1 MAHPSPFG
9 VAHGFTFGDGTLA
22 SEGARAYLDPRKD
35 AELLPFFGTCMTDD
49 RGSQLVV
56 RQLPRFFKR
65 FPSLFILRQQ
75 RERFE
80 AATKSFERLRWVV
93 ESVEATD
100 RVEEVYCAVVERSRA
115 FVLEDNL
122 LTGNCFG
129 CAEGGDAITFIQ
141 KIEHLTFAE
150 AVERL
155 AGKAGVELRY
165 EQGGAAPRLHVG
177 QRTRLVE
184 AHAAAQA
191 FYAEQLHDTS
201 ASPAREFLA
210 ERGFDE
216 AAARQFGVGY
226 SPDSWDALTRH
237 LAGKGFTREE
247 LLTAGLVSQSQRGVI
262 DRFRGRLM
270 FPIADITG
278 DVVGFGA
285 RKLLESDPQAKY
297 LNTPETP
304 IYKKSHILYGV
315 DRAKRD
321 IARRHQAVVV
331 EGYTDVMACHL
342 AGVTTAVASCGTSF
356 GLDHIQILR
365 RLLMDQDEFR
375 GEVIFT
381 FDGDAAGQKA
391 AMRAFEEDA
400 RFVTQT
406 FVAVEPGGLDPCELR
421 LAKGDAA
428 VRDLVARRVPLFE
441 FYLRTILDRYDLD
454 KPEGR
459 IQALEA
465 AAPVVAG
472 IRVHALRPEYARQLA
487 GWLGMDVDTVLRRV
501 GADRNGRAQPGG
513 TPAVRRPRDLDDAAL
528 QVEREAVKVV
538 LQRPDLAA
546 PSWSD
551 VAPELFTDPGYLA
564 CRDVVDRAGGPKD
577 VDDLPAF
584 VRRMRDAAPDDQVRG
599 LLTELAVE
607 PMRTAGSSA
616 DRYAVAVLARLQEIG
631 VTRRVQ
637 ELKGRLQRLNPE
649 QADDYNRLFGDLIAL
664 EARRHALREQAIG
677 EL

>member
-1 MAHPSPFG
+1 MAG
-9 VAHGFTFGDGTLA
+9 RIKDEDVA
-22 SEGARAYLDPRKD
+22 
-35 AELLPFFGTCMTDD
+35 
-49 RGSQLVV
+49 LV
-56 RQLPRFFKR
+56 
-65 FPSLFILRQQ
+65 
-75 RERFE
+75 RER
-80 AATKSFERLRWVV
+80 ATIDSVVGDYLQLRNAGGGELKGLCPFHDEKSPSFHVAPARGL
-93 ESVEATD
+93 
-100 RVEEVYCAVVERSRA
+100 
-115 FVLEDNL
+115 FH
-122 LTGNCFG
+122 CFG
-129 CAEGGDAITFIQ
+129 CQVGGDAISFVQ
-141 KIEHLTFAE
+141 KMEHLTFAE
-150 AVERL
+150 SVERL
-155 AGKAGVELRY
+155 AAKAGVELRY
-165 EQGGAAPRLHVG
+165 EQGGAAPRQQSG
-177 QRTRLVE
+177 QRTRLVA

-191 FYAEQLHDTS
+191 FYAEELGS
-201 ASPAREFLA
+201 AEAAPAREFLA
-210 ERGFDE
+210 TRGFDQ
-216 AAARQFGVGY
+216 AAAAQFNVGY
-226 SPDSWDALTRH
+226 SPDNWEALVKH
-237 LAGKGFTREE
+237 LTAAGFTRDE
-247 LLTAGLVSQSQRGVI
+247 LLAAGLASQGQRGVI

-285 RKLLESDPQAKY
+285 RKLLDSDPQAKY
-297 LNTPETP
+297 VNTPETA

-315 DRAKRD
+315 DRAKKE
-321 IARRHQAVVV
+321 IARKHQAVVV

-342 AGVTTAVASCGTSF
+342 AGVPTAVASCGTSF

-406 FVAVEPGGLDPCELR
+406 FVAVEPGGMDPCDLR
-421 LAKGDAA
+421 LAKGDVA

-487 GWLGMDVDTVLRRV
+487 GWLGMDVDQVMRRV
-501 GADRNGRAQPGG
+501 GSQQVSRSG
-513 TPAVRRPRDLDDAAL
+513 TPVAPPPEKAAKRGPDDAAL
-528 QVEREAVKVV
+528 RIERESMKVV

-546 PSWSD
+546 AAWPD
-551 VAPELFTDPGYLA
+551 LGPELFTDNGYRI
-564 CRDVVDRAGGPKD
+564 CREVVDRAGGPKD
-577 VDDLPAF
+577 VDDSGAF
-584 VRRMRDAAPDDQVRG
+584 LRRVLDTAPDDAVRG
-599 LLTELAVE
+599 LLTGLAVE
-607 PMRTAGSSA
+607 PLQHLGNSA
-616 DRYAVAVLARLQEIG
+616 ERYAVAVLARLQEIG
-631 VTRRVQ
+631 VTRRIQ

-664 EARRHALREQAIG
+664 EARKQKLREQAIG